1 MKKNSIPESIEIH
14 SKELIKSSIK
24 VYLTVLG
31 PLGTAIDEVLFG
43 IGDRIRTKRLEK
55 FVEELSSVLKN
66 IDEKYINRDFLKTEE
81 FHDVLIQTIG
91 HSIKTRHLEK
101 IRLYARIL
109 VDSFEPNNDTETS
122 EDFLYI
128 VSNLTLKDIRVL
140 KSSIELTEEL
150 KVEKLKSTDPKEFDD
165 FINTTKLLNRLELS
179 EADITFSLTKLSVF
193 GLLKEYYSGMVFG
206 NTPGGNF
213 KNTGKLT
220 QFYRIMTT
228 TNNGEHEEPL

>member
-91 HSIKTRHLEK
+91 HSIKTRH
-101 IRLYARIL
+101 ISRLI
-109 VDSFEPNNDTETS
+109 
-122 EDFLYI
+122 
-128 VSNLTLKDIRVL
+128 
-140 KSSIELTEEL
+140 
-150 KVEKLKSTDPKEFDD
+150 
-165 FINTTKLLNRLELS
+165 
-179 EADITFSLTKLSVF
+179 
-193 GLLKEYYSGMVFG
+193 
-206 NTPGGNF
+206 
-213 KNTGKLT
+213 
-220 QFYRIMTT
+220 
-228 TNNGEHEEPL
+228 